1 MIGTATTDIQRS
13 FETKLCVGELT
24 ITARDRDLLWA
35 INKEGSI
42 ASAAKS
48 LHRSYSHAQR
58 RIVELEEETGSL
70 VESQTGGRGGGGSTL
85 TRTAWQ
91 LLDQFHRLKAI
102 GAGMIDTEVTTLEG
116 TITERV
122 GQLSLVETTVGQLS
136 ARSSSA
142 QDHVDVVIRGDTVV
156 LTSPNKVQTT
166 NEPTI
171 NNCIPGIVQTVTKS
185 GSVVRVT
192 VDIGAASSLIVPVTS
207 QKTEQLSLRRGRE
220 VEASFKTTATYA
232 IPRLERESRSYESS

>member
-1 MIGTATTDIQRS
+1 MVGTATTDIERS
-13 FETKLCVGELT
+13 FETELCVGDLI

-85 TRTAWQ
+85 TKTAWQ
-91 LLDQFHRLKAI
+91 LLDQFHQLKAI

-116 TITERV
+116 DIIERV
-122 GQLSLVETTVGQLS
+122 DQLSIVETTVGQLS
-136 ARSSSA
+136 ARSRSE
-142 QDHVDVVIRGDTVV
+142 QDHVDIVIRGDTVV
-156 LTSPNKVQTT
+156 LTAPDKVQTT
-166 NEPTI
+166 SETTI
-171 NNCIPGIVQTVTKS
+171 SNHIPGVVQNVTKS
-185 GSVVRVT
+185 GSVIRVT
-192 VDIGAASSLIVPVTS
+192 VDIGTGSSLVVPVTS
-207 QKTEQLSLRRGRE
+207 QKAEQLGLRRGQE
-220 VEASFKTTATYA
+220 VEASFKATATYA
-232 IPRLERESRSYESS
+232 IPRLERELRSYESS

>member
-1 MIGTATTDIQRS
+1 MIGTATTDFQRS

-24 ITARDRDLLWA
+24 ITARDRDLLWT
-35 INKEGSI
+35 IDEEGSI

-91 LLDQFHRLKAI
+91 LLDQFRRLEVI
-102 GAGMIDTEVTTLEG
+102 GAGMIDTELTVFEG
-116 TITERV
+116 DIIERV
-122 GQLSLVETTVGQLS
+122 DQLSIVETNVGQLS

-142 QDHVDVVIRGDTVV
+142 QDHVDVIIRGDTVV
-156 LTSPNKVQTT
+156 LTLPDEAQTT
-166 NEPTI
+166 SETRISNHLS
-171 NNCIPGIVQTVTKS
+171 GIVQDIAKS
-185 GSVVRVT
+185 GSVVQAT
-192 VDIGAASSLIVPVTS
+192 IEIGAVSSLVVPVTS
-207 QKTEQLSLRRGRE
+207 QKAEQLGLRSGRE
-220 VEASFKTTATYA
+220 VDASFKATATYA
-232 IPRLERESRSYESS
+232 TPRLETNIEKL